1 MTDSISGFRNS
12 GNNVKG
18 VSFYNHKYF
27 KPSKLIR
34 KFNLNRPLDSFSN
47 MFEFIFTYPIFFVYT
62 MIQLYRSDIIYWI
75 QEPPFPKMFWL
86 KYTKLLNKKNL
97 VEYIGGDIRCPQI
110 LMKINP
116 FYREVLSSGNYEYH
130 KIDNNGK
137 KSLIQKQFSSIKA
150 IPIVNHEM
158 SLFLNK
164 GFHSNFIL
172 AYTKFD
178 VKSITPIYP
187 SKNNSKP
194 LIIHS
199 PTAPYAKGSNIIREV
214 INRLEQSFEFEYKM
228 LYNMPKDEVSSFVEK
243 CDIFIDQIIIG
254 SYGLSSI
261 EAMAYGKP
269 SMCYILDEVF
279 ENGLDRDCPIVN
291 VNPDT
296 FEEAL
301 INLLKSPNLRHSI
314 GIKSRQF
321 VEKYHD
327 TLKICEQILN
337 QI

>member
-1 MTDSISGFRNS
+1 MIVFPIKVYLLEVNKAENTIKQR
-12 GNNVKG
+12 
-18 VSFYNHKYF
+18 
-27 KPSKLIR
+27 R
-34 KFNLNRPLDSFSN
+34 KF
-47 MFEFIFTYPIFFVYT
+47 
-62 MIQLYRSDIIYWI
+62 
-75 QEPPFPKMFWL
+75 
-86 KYTKLLNKKNL
+86 
-97 VEYIGGDIRCPQI
+97 
-110 LMKINP
+110 
-116 FYREVLSSGNYEYH
+116 
-130 KIDNNGK
+130 
-137 KSLIQKQFSSIKA
+137 
-150 IPIVNHEM
+150 
-158 SLFLNK
+158 
-164 GFHSNFIL
+164 
-172 AYTKFD
+172 
-178 VKSITPIYP
+178 
-187 SKNNSKP
+187 
-194 LIIHS
+194 
-199 PTAPYAKGSNIIREV
+199 
-214 INRLEQSFEFEYKM
+214 
-228 LYNMPKDEVSSFVEK
+228 
-243 CDIFIDQIIIG
+243 IFIDQIIIG